1 MSVIIIKGCIYSVS
15 SSNLSDIVKTQ
26 EHYSSPFVGAETI
39 GMDTETIL
47 VNTLTHYY
55 KPLCTCITF
64 IL

>member
-47 VNTLTHYY
+47 VNTLTHY
-55 KPLCTCITF
+55 
-64 IL
+64 